1 MRLLLAALGAL
12 TLGASNARAADAPLA
27 FTEMGDEKYTEQIG
41 VIADLDDG
49 TYVAVQF
56 GVSNVGPG
64 DGKGACRFTVIDKD
78 GKTTSGERL
87 VERSGWSYDAA
98 KKTLVVGDC
107 VASSDGALSMR
118 AQVPEG
124 TVAIRLTRDPERK
137 RALEAKVG
145 DDFYELDT
153 LVMWA
158 EAQVTIE
165 LGGKKRTLKGRGYA
179 DHSRSKI
186 LPSTLAKQWLR
197 FRGVRGDDPRVM
209 LVRFPKSGAPVG
221 WHEAGGFGTSKVT
234 RAQLTKKGDRWRAM
248 VQGDKG
254 EWRVTTTTLLSRFA
268 PIEDRGAVL
277 GGIIGGIVGN
287 PVTYT
292 FRGVLEERAT
302 KKRIPGII
310 EITVTDE

>member
-1 MRLLLAALGAL
+1 MRLLLAALGA
-12 TLGASNARAADAPLA
+12 ASLATSVASASEAPLA
-27 FTEMGDEKYTEQIG
+27 FTEIGAETYTEQVG

-49 TYVAVQF
+49 TYVTVQF

-64 DGKGACRFTVIDKD
+64 DGKGACRFVVIDKN
-78 GKTTSGERL
+78 GKITKGERL
-87 VERSGWSYDAA
+87 VERSEWRYDAS
-98 KKTLVVGDC
+98 KKTLQIGDC

-118 AQVPEG
+118 VPLPEG
-124 TVAIRLTRDPERK
+124 TVDLRLTKTPQRK

-153 LVMWA
+153 LVMWSDA
-158 EAQVTIE
+158 TVTLE
-165 LGGKKRTLKGRGYA
+165 LGRKKTTLKGRGYA

-197 FRGVRGDDPRVM
+197 FRGVRGEDPRVL
-209 LVRFPKSGAPVG
+209 LVRFPKSGPPVG
-221 WHEAGGFGTSKVT
+221 WHEGGDGTSQVT
-234 RAQLTKKGDRWRAM
+234 RAQMMNKGDRWRAM
-248 VQGDKG
+248 VKGDKG
-254 EWRVTTTTLLSRFA
+254 EWRVTTTKLLSRFA
-268 PIEDRGAVL
+268 PIEERGAVL

-292 FRGVLEERAT
+292 FRGVLEERGS